1 MHTPWN
7 DELDAHLRKLLIDDG
22 LTVREA
28 APVMGRPPGDV
39 SLRAKL
45 IGLANPAKRD
55 WTEADEARLRT
66 LHAAGATLAAMS
78 TALVLPTD
86 RIRRKIDELDLKRDV
101 APAPARVAAARIK
114 PAPVRLPAVRVGR
127 VPSPSPRAPPVVV
140 RRLPEAPGAF
150 REDPRIAAE
159 AARARVKAAAAQA
172 RLDADAL
179 LAAAKREERE
189 AKAAAAARARS
200 EKAEAER
207 AVRAEA
213 AEAKRLERE
222 AAKRIREAA
231 SAEERR
237 RRELV
242 RAEAKRLAEAAKA
255 EKAERDEQEARRSR
269 AVAVAEGRGGNIA
282 GGVVRRAFAPPG
294 PKRKALTREDALTV
308 RASSADAIARFMA
321 ERGVTRVQL
330 DPTEAAVTGLRR
342 KGYTVLRDGDAFI
355 VDGRHKLA
363 TCAARREFAS
373 RRAVEIPPFLQAAE

>member
-45 IGLANPAKRD
+45 IGLANPAKRE
-55 WTEADEARLRT
+55 WSAADEARLRS
-66 LHAAGATLAAMS
+66 LHAGGATLAALS
-78 TALVLPTD
+78 TALVLPAD
-86 RIRRKIDELDLKRDV
+86 RIRRKIDELDLKREV
-101 APAPARVAAARIK
+101 GPAPDRLAVGRPK
-114 PAPVRLPAVRVGR
+114 PAPVRLPAVRVDR
-127 VPSPSPRAPPVVV
+127 VLSPAPRAPPDAAHPRPAAAVPPRV
-140 RRLPEAPGAF
+140 A
-150 REDPRIAAE
+150 PRIALE
-159 AARARVKAAAAQA
+159 ASRARSKAAAAQA
-172 RLDADAL
+172 RLDADAI
-179 LAAAKREERE
+179 LAAAKRQERE
-189 AKAAAAARARS
+189 AKAAVAARARS
-200 EKAEAER
+200 AKAEAGKVAR
-207 AVRAEA
+207 AAVAE
-213 AEAKRLERE
+213 EKRLERE

-231 SAEERR
+231 ASEERR
-237 RRELV
+237 RRDLE

-255 EKAERDEQEARRSR
+255 EKVEREEQEARRSR

-294 PKRKALTREDALTV
+294 PKRKSLTREDALTV
-308 RASSADAIARFMA
+308 RATSADAIARFLA

-363 TCAARREFAS
+363 TCDALREFAS
-373 RRAVEIPPFLQAAE
+373 RRAVEIPSFLQAAE